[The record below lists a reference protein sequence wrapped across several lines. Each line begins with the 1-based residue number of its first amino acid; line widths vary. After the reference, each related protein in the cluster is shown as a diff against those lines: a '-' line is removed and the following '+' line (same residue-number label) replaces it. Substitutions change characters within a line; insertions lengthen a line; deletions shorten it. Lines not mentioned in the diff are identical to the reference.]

1 MKLLTVAHWSAR
13 TVTWMWLLIACLSAA
28 AAFGVGQL
36 PDQVKRPI
44 TPTDI
49 ATTDSSWASRAFT
62 LPDSIA
68 NQAKQ
73 TATNALVLAVLVVS
87 LAATILTC
95 RWFAV
100 VRPRAHWRAVKL
112 WSLWGLAAAAA
123 ALLQSNLGPG
133 DITLETGL
141 LSPPIAVLI
150 VITWT
155 WWTAREQ
162 RRA

>member
-1 MKLLTVAHWSAR
+1 MDGCPLVGPHRYLDVVANR
-13 TVTWMWLLIACLSAA
+13 VP
-28 AAFGVGQL
+28 FGWCRFRSQ
-36 PDQVKRPI
+36 
-44 TPTDI
+44 
-49 ATTDSSWASRAFT
+49 SASRPGQEADNAGRHRDCRQ
-62 LPDSIA
+62 LMGIRCIHSAGLDRESGEA
-68 NQAKQ
+68 NS
-73 TATNALVLAVLVVS
+73 LVLAVLVVS